1 MRELIE
7 ELRSYAKKNYVS
19 DLYNQISDPV
29 VRQALKKVERK
40 DYSIEE
46 WQSAI
51 EYITDG
57 KSKCNSMEDVTSFLS
72 QL

>member
-1 MRELIE
+1 MKELVE

-19 DLYNQISDPV
+19 DLYNKISDPA
-29 VRQALKKVERK
+29 VRQALKKVEQK
-40 DYSIEE
+40 EYSIGE
-46 WQSAI
+46 WQSTI

-57 KSKCNSMEDVTSFLS
+57 KRKCNSMEDVTNFLS